1 MRLATIPPGALGKRT
16 IRSLDRRLDSETMQA
31 ETTAKIDIIKSAI
44 DLLRKHVKYDSAKA
58 QLASLERVISD
69 GDFWNDQARA
79 QETMRE
85 KNRIERQLAVID
97 ALQLEMDD
105 AIELLELGM
114 AEGDGEIT
122 DDAEASLT
130 KLVAIAEKR
139 QLESLLSG
147 EADAND
153 CFIEVHA
160 GAGGTEAQDWALML
174 MRMYS
179 RWSEARGFKLQIIEE
194 SAGEE
199 AGIKSV
205 TMRIDGENA
214 YGWMKTE
221 SGVHRLVRISPFD
234 SSARRHTSFA
244 SVWVYPVVD
253 NNIEIEIEDNDLR
266 IDTYRASGAGG
277 QHVNKTDSAIRI
289 THLPTNIVV
298 QCQNDRSQ
306 HRNRATAF
314 NMLKARLYEL
324 ELQRREDAA
333 NDAASSK
340 TEIGWGNQIRSYVL
354 HPYQMVKDLRTN
366 VEKGNAQGVLNGD
379 LDDFIEASLAARVGN
394 QR

>member
-1 MRLATIPPGALGKRT
+1 LAIILAFSPIGTGEIL
-16 IRSLDRRLDSETMQA
+16 MQA
-31 ETTAKIDIIKSAI
+31 ETTAKIEIIVTAI
-44 DLLRKHVKYDSAKA
+44 GLLRQHVKYDAAKDR
-58 QLASLERVISD
+58 LAVLEEAI
-69 GDFWNDQARA
+69 GAADFWNDQANA

-85 KNRIERQLAVID
+85 KNRLERQLAAID
-97 ALQLEMDD
+97 ELQNEMDD
-105 AIELLELGM
+105 AVGLIELGE
-114 AEGDGEIT
+114 AEGDTEIIQE
-122 DDAEASLT
+122 AEASLAS
-130 KLVAIAEKR
+130 LVTIAEKR

-147 EADAND
+147 EADGND

-179 RWSEARGFKLQIIEE
+179 RWCDARGFRLEIIEE

-205 TMRIDGENA
+205 TMRVEGENA

-221 SGVHRLVRISPFD
+221 SGVHRLVRISPYD

-253 NNIEIEIEDNDLR
+253 DNIEIEIEDKDLR

-324 ELQRREDAA
+324 ELQRREDEA
-333 NDAASSK
+333 NDAASAK

-366 VEKGNAQGVLNGD
+366 VEKGNAQGVLDGD